1 VSSLQEGL
9 CARKGREEF
18 FVLLN
23 IQSFLVNH
31 PRPLGMEDIDEEE
44 QGCEER
50 CATPSARHP
59 QRCLSFGIF

>member
-1 VSSLQEGL
+1 MELRFQCL
-9 CARKGREEF
+9 CAGREEF
-18 FVLLN
+18 FALLN
-23 IQSFLVNH
+23 IQSFLVKY
-31 PRPLGMEDIDEEE
+31 PPAMEDIDEEE